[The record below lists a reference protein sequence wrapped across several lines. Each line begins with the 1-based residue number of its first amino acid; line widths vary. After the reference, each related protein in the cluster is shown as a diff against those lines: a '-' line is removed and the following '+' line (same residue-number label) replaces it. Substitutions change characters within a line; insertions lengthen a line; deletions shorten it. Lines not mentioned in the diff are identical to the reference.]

1 MPDTEIRTPSPVT
14 STSSLDVL
22 VGVVYAALTFPG
34 AIASRAA
41 NLSVVQAARGAMA
54 LVEPTLAL
62 TARTPRL
69 PRRLQA
75 GPWIAAMGVKGMRE
89 RQALVGVL
97 DALLDELVPA
107 VVAEVLRRGH
117 VADLVIRYVDL
128 DEVVASVDL
137 DRAIARVDIN
147 GLAASLDLNAVAGAL
162 DVDAVAARLDVEAVV
177 DRLDLTG
184 IVLEHVDLEALV
196 NAVLGKVDM
205 IALAQEIIEG
215 IGLTEIIRESTGAM
229 ASDTVRGAR
238 MRGIA
243 ADEAIARILD
253 RLRTGRVQPSVR
265 GSTDGGATNGE
276 SPVNV
281 PFRGVSANGAPEAGG
296 TTQPA
301 AELPPDGASPP

>member
-14 STSSLDVL
+14 STSSVDVL
-22 VGVVYAALTFPG
+22 VGVVYAALTFPS
-34 AIASRAA
+34 AIASRTA

-54 LVEPTLAL
+54 LVEPAVALA
-62 TARTPRL
+62 AHPPRV
-69 PRRLQA
+69 PERLQA
-75 GPWIAAMGVKGMRE
+75 GAWIAAMGAKGMRE
-89 RQALVGVL
+89 RQAVVGIL

-107 VVAEVLRRGH
+107 VLAEVLRRGR
-117 VADLVIRYVDL
+117 VADLVMRYVDL

-147 GLAASLDLNAVAGAL
+147 GLAAGLDLNAIAGAL

-177 DRLDLTG
+177 DRLDLTA

-196 NAVLGKVDM
+196 NAVLGRVDM

-243 ADEAIARILD
+243 ADEAIARILG
-253 RLRTGRVQPSVR
+253 RFRTDRVQHSGR
-265 GSTDGGATNGE
+265 GSTGGGATNGE
-276 SPVNV
+276 SPVSV
-281 PFRGVSANGAPEAGG
+281 PLSGVSANGSPLVGG
-296 TTQPA
+296 TDKSPA
-301 AELPPDGASPP
+301 GLPPHVAPPS